1 MDTYTDYIKRR
12 IVNQIQDTAIKL
24 IEPYE
29 EFTEKDLNEIW
40 LKVIAT
46 FNSDLI
52 KWNNKEIENG
62 I

>member
-12 IVNQIQDTAIKL
+12 IVNQIRDRAIEL

-40 LKVIAT
+40 LKVVAT

-52 KWNNKEIENG
+52 RWNEKED
-62 I
+62 

>member
-12 IVNQIQDTAIKL
+12 IVNQIRDTALKL
-24 IEPYE
+24 TEPYE
-29 EFTEKDLNEIW
+29 EFTENDLNEIW

-52 KWNNKEIENG
+52 RWNKKED
-62 I
+62 

>member
-1 MDTYTDYIKRR
+1 MDTVTDYIKRR
-12 IVNQIQDTAIKL
+12 IVNEIHTTAIEL
-24 IEPYE
+24 TEPYE

-52 KWNNKEIENG
+52 RWNEKEN
-62 I
+62 

>member
-12 IVNQIQDTAIKL
+12 IVNQIRDRAIEL

-29 EFTEKDLNEIW
+29 EFTENDLNEIW

-52 KWNNKEIENG
+52 RWNEKER
-62 I
+62 

>member
-1 MDTYTDYIKRR
+1 MNTYTDYIKRR
-12 IVNQIQDTAIKL
+12 IVNQIRDKAIEL
-24 IEPYE
+24 TEPYE

-52 KWNNKEIENG
+52 RWNEKEN
-62 I
+62 